1 MLRRLQVESYALRI
15 VVELGSVNSMAP
27 NLESDWLN
35 LGAGRSIPQTAGDLR
50 HARCIASNT
59 RRGASAPGGRASGSS
74 DGKTAL
80 RLSPPH
86 VPAHI
91 PSCQHI
97 EDCDLLRG
105 RRFRSTTKR
114 SPHGE
119 NTSSST
125 AFTPTSEHMQ
135 HYVRH
140 TKSTCIHLSNS
151 CDGTGSRARRRTRA
165 MNMESHS
172 LRVRPLGPDDDTTVF
187 DCGHPDLNR
196 WLEEFAWAA
205 QRRRTAATLDPTLK
219 GDDDAPHC

>member
-1 MLRRLQVESYALRI
+1 MLRRLQVESYVLRI
-15 VVELGSVNSMAP
+15 VIESGSVNSMAP
-27 NLESDWLN
+27 NLESDRLN
-35 LGAGRSIPQTAGDLR
+35 LEAGRSIPQTAGDLR

-91 PSCQHI
+91 PSRQYI

-114 SPHGE
+114 SPHDE

-125 AFTPTSEHMQ
+125 AFTPPP
-135 HYVRH
+135 
-140 TKSTCIHLSNS
+140 STCSSTCATPNPPASI
-151 CDGTGSRARRRTRA
+151 CQTPAMARAHARA
-165 MNMESHS
+165 EE
-172 LRVRPLGPDDDTTVF
+172 LG
-187 DCGHPDLNR
+187 L
-196 WLEEFAWAA
+196 
-205 QRRRTAATLDPTLK
+205 
-219 GDDDAPHC
+219 

>member
-15 VVELGSVNSMAP
+15 VVESGSVNSMAP

-50 HARCIASNT
+50 HARCMASNT

-91 PSCQHI
+91 PSRQYI

-114 SPHGE
+114 SPHDE

-125 AFTPTSEHMQ
+125 AFTPPP
-135 HYVRH
+135 
-140 TKSTCIHLSNS
+140 STCSSTCATPNPPASICQTPAMARAH
-151 CDGTGSRARRRTRA
+151 ARRRIRA

-187 DCGHPDLNR
+187 VCGHPDQPMARGIRLGR
-196 WLEEFAWAA
+196 STPA
-205 QRRRTAATLDPTLK
+205 
-219 GDDDAPHC
+219 HCSHT